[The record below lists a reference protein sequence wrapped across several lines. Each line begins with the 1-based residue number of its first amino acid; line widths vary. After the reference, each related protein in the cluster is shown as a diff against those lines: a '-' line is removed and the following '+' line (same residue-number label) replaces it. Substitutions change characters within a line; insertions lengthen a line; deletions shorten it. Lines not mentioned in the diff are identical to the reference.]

1 MEGIANTK
9 RMKTKKTSTVNINTT
24 TFISNASDISRGK
37 VLLVHTE
44 KIADVPFLLYMLP

>member
-24 TFISNASDISRGK
+24 TFISNTSNILRGK
-37 VLLVHTE
+37 VLFVDTE
-44 KIADVPFLLYMLP
+44 KITDVPFLLYMLP